1 MAGSKTKYVSMVVL
15 MLTALVGVAGGGA
28 FAISLERRHKVEIGN
43 EIRKYEQQIA
53 ELTRDNE
60 ELNVKI
66 AQQENPVYLSRRAS
80 ARLLS
85 PKVSGVIWAYE
96 NYAGGRVEFS
106 GKTRGLVSFKIPD
119 KSTQAIER

>member
-60 ELNVKI
+60 ELKSCLFEP
-66 AQQENPVYLSRRAS
+66 Q
-80 ARLLS
+80 
-85 PKVSGVIWAYE
+85 
-96 NYAGGRVEFS
+96 
-106 GKTRGLVSFKIPD
+106 GKRPPSQP
-119 KSTQAIER
+119 

>member
-60 ELNVKI
+60 ELNVKKI
-66 AQQENPVYLSRRAS
+66 GRAH
-80 ARLLS
+80 
-85 PKVSGVIWAYE
+85 V
-96 NYAGGRVEFS
+96 
-106 GKTRGLVSFKIPD
+106 
-119 KSTQAIER
+119 

>member
-53 ELTRDNE
+53 ELTRDND
-60 ELNVKI
+60 
-66 AQQENPVYLSRRAS
+66 
-80 ARLLS
+80 
-85 PKVSGVIWAYE
+85 E

-119 KSTQAIER
+119 KSTQAVER

>member
-106 GKTRGLVSFKIPD
+106 GKTRG
-119 KSTQAIER
+119 